1 MTRHPYGDGEAWY
14 LATVPDAVVLSD
26 VLLAALSRA
35 GVTPTLA
42 GASEL
47 AGVEAVRRGDVLFV
61 LNHTD
66 RAVTVPVGPQQLDL
80 LTGCPVDDVVRLGAH
95 DVVALVDRTTERT
108 P

>member
-1 MTRHPYGDGEAWY
+1 MDTFDTIRTL
-14 LATVPDAVVLSD
+14 LAIRSYQDTTVPDAVVLSD

-80 LTGCPVDDVVRLGAH
+80 LTGCPVD
-95 DVVALVDRTTERT
+95 RTTERT